1 MATRSDF
8 TDEEWDTMQRGVT
21 GAGMLTSVS
30 DRDFTDTFGEAGAL
44 AKALATQ
51 REKGASDLVREL
63 AKAHGMGFG
72 LTTSP
77 TEVESQTLA
86 SIRSANEILA
96 AKAPEEA
103 ANYRQLVLAVAEA
116 VAEAKS
122 GVEPEETAALDKIKT
137 ALGG

>member
-1 MATRSDF
+1 MATRSNF

-63 AKAHGMGFG
+63 A
-72 LTTSP
+72 
-77 TEVESQTLA
+77 
-86 SIRSANEILA
+86 
-96 AKAPEEA
+96 
-103 ANYRQLVLAVAEA
+103 
-116 VAEAKS
+116 
-122 GVEPEETAALDKIKT
+122 
-137 ALGG
+137 